1 MQDYY
6 TSCLLTQEHTL
17 TSLEVMSSILAMQ
30 FITVLIINVLVR
42 GSVMSDLVLMLPFL
56 TFSANDVGW
65 PTLNKSNTSV
75 KAPDWKESGTD
86 TTSKTASPAGTP
98 GDKVR
103 LT

>member
-1 MQDYY
+1 
-6 TSCLLTQEHTL
+6 
-17 TSLEVMSSILAMQ
+17 MQ

-42 GSVMSDLVLMLPFL
+42 GSVMSDLVLMLPFFP
-56 TFSANDVGW
+56 FSANDAGW

-86 TTSKTASPAGTP
+86 TTSKTASTAGTP